1 MTAAK
6 QTLITGSDLMSRRE
20 AYRQFIQSKVL
31 EVLDAGI
38 EVSAQE
44 INHNCFPHQRD
55 VIQWMLKGGNRAA
68 FCSFGLGKTVI
79 QLEVGRLIVNHTGKS
94 FLIGLPLGV
103 VQEFKE
109 DAAMLGI
116 EVHYV
121 RDMDEIKSIQSK
133 DVTGKKSGKYGG
145 GKIFLSNYE
154 RIREGKFNPEFFGGV
169 SFDEGDAMRNLDT
182 LTTDYIMN
190 EFGKVKYKFIATATP
205 SPNDY
210 TEILNYAHFLG
221 IMDRSQ
227 ALTRFF
233 QRDTTKAGNL
243 TIYPHKE
250 REFWLWVSSWAIFI
264 ELPSDLGY
272 DNIGYEL
279 PELKVIYHEV
289 RMPSRGV
296 ITDRD
301 NNIKMFADSSRG
313 LSEAAKEKRLS
324 LYNRVK
330 KAADLVAEN
339 PDDHWILW
347 HDLEDER
354 KTLEKAFPENLR
366 SVFGSQ
372 TQEEKEINL
381 IDFKHGKYKYL
392 ATKPVIAGSGCNFQK
407 YCHKAIFIGIGYKF
421 KDFIQA
427 IHRIYR
433 FRQDKTVEIHIIFTD
448 AEIQVLKTLQ
458 QKWSRHKEMQS
469 VMRELIKKYGLSH
482 GMAEI
487 RRTIGVERKE
497 LAGESYRII
506 NNDAVIEA
514 QEMADNSIGMVLTS
528 IPFSDQYEYC
538 ESYHDMGHNDGDA
551 EFFEQLGFLTKEL
564 FRILQPGRVAAIHV
578 KDRIRFSYQNGVG
591 FTSLNDFSGRT
602 VAHFEKYGFHLLGK
616 HIILTDVVRENNQTY
631 RLGWTENGKDGTKM
645 GAGSPEYL
653 LVFRKPPSDTSNAY
667 ADEPVVKYK
676 EDYSRGRWQLDAHAL
691 WRSSGER
698 LLDPE
703 ELRKRDLSHIGKA
716 WEALNQTEV
725 YDFEKHVS
733 ICEELDA
740 IGKLPSDFM
749 AIPPHSWS
757 DWVWT
762 DVNRMLTLN
771 TSQALRK
778 KEKHVCPLQFDIIDR
793 SLVRYS
799 NKGDKVYDP
808 FGGIFSTVVRCIA
821 LERYGIATELNPS
834 YFQDGSVYCI
844 GAEYK
849 QSLPT
854 LFSA

>member
-1 MTAAK
+1 MTAER
-6 QTLITGSDLMSRRE
+6 ITEQEMMPEAANLTDYRKFIESKILTVSDGG
-20 AYRQFIQSKVL
+20 FNISK
-31 EVLDAGI
+31 E
-38 EVSAQE
+38 E
-44 INHNCFPHQRD
+44 INPNCFPHQMD
-55 VIQWMLKGGNRAA
+55 VIGWMLKGGNRAA

-79 QLEVGRLIVNHTGKS
+79 QLEVGRLVVKHTGKS

-103 VQEFKE
+103 VQEFRE
-109 DAAMLGI
+109 DAEMLGI
-116 EVHYV
+116 EVSYV
-121 RDMDEIKSIQSK
+121 TGMDEIKAIQERE
-133 DVTGKKSGKYGG
+133 VTGKKSGKYGG
-145 GKIFLSNYE
+145 AKIFLSNYE
-154 RIREGKFNPEFFGGV
+154 RIREGNFDPAFFGGV

-182 LTTDYIMN
+182 LTTDYIMK
-190 EFGKVKYKFIATATP
+190 EFGKVKYKFLATATP

-233 QRDTTKAGNL
+233 QRDSSKAGNL

-250 REFWLWVSSWAIFI
+250 REFWLWVRSWAIFL

-272 DNIGYEL
+272 DNTGYDL

-289 RMPSRGV
+289 RMPSRD
-296 ITDRD
+296 IIMDRD
-301 NNIKMFADSSRG
+301 NNLQMFADSSRG

-330 KAADLVAEN
+330 VAAELVEAE

-372 TQEEKEINL
+372 SREEKERNL

-392 ATKPVIAGSGCNFQK
+392 ATKPTIAGSGCNFQQH
-407 YCHKAIFIGIGYKF
+407 CHKAIFIGISYKF

-433 FRQDKTVEIHIIFTD
+433 FRQNHPVEIHIIFTD
-448 AEIQVLKTLQ
+448 AEQHVLKTLEA
-458 QKWSRHKEMQS
+458 KWNRHKELQV
-469 VMRELIKKYGLSH
+469 VMRELMNKYGLSH
-482 GMAEI
+482 SMAEI
-487 RRTIGVERKE
+487 KRTIGVERNVLE
-497 LAGESYRII
+497 GESYKII
-506 NNDAVIEA
+506 NNDAVLEA
-514 QEMADNSIGMVLTS
+514 QAMEENSIGMVLTS

-538 ESYHDMGHNDGDA
+538 ESYHDMGHNDGDV
-551 EFFEQLGFLTKEL
+551 EFFEQLAFLTKEL
-564 FRILQPGRVAAIHV
+564 YRILEPGRVAAIHV

-591 FTSLNDFSGRT
+591 FTSLSDFSGRT
-602 VAHFEKYGFHLLGK
+602 VAHFEKFGFHLLGK
-616 HIILTDVVRENNQTY
+616 HVILTDVVRENNQTY
-631 RLGWTENGKDGTKM
+631 RLGWTENSKDGTKM

-653 LVFRKPPSDTSNAY
+653 LIFRKPPSDTSNAY
-667 ADEPVVKYK
+667 ADHPVIKSK
-676 EDYSRGRWQLDAHAL
+676 EDYTRGRWQLDAHAM
-691 WRSSGER
+691 WKSSGDR

-703 ELRKRDLSHIGKA
+703 ELRKRDLSHISKA
-716 WEALNQTEV
+716 WQALDTSEV
-725 YDFEKHVS
+725 YSFEKHVAL
-733 ICEELDA
+733 CEELDRQ
-740 IGKLPSDFM
+740 GKLPSDFM
-749 AIPPHSWS
+749 ALPPHSWS

-793 SLVRYS
+793 SLIRYS
-799 NKGDKVYDP
+799 NAGDKVYDP
-808 FGGIFSTVVRCIA
+808 FGGIFSTVVRCIVHG
-821 LERYGIATELNPS
+821 RYGIATELNEN
-834 YFQDGSVYCI
+834 YFKDGSVYCRE
-844 GAEYK
+844 AEYK